1 MKTIAKDICLFQ
13 KIIGM
18 SVDRMKDIDSP
29 IIDRLGNRSPA
40 VDRLGN
46 RSHAVDPL
54 GNRSLEVDLLGNV
67 AVDPSGILAEIKQLQ
82 HCTTEIQVLT
92 DKHRTAI
99 DDKYVEQVN
108 HIVRMAQ
115 QKNHAIKTSII
126 QLKSTIQQQ
135 PSDFKRRAFAN
146 IYDLYAQTF
155 QKALTE
161 FHDAVENFHDLVFE
175 KNMYQLKTIH
185 PELDDAQ
192 VRNIMEHGATQEII
206 SNGLM
211 ILEKRHEDILQLEKQ
226 VLEIY
231 ELMRD
236 FAVLIDLQQEQLN
249 VVELRIKGSVDS
261 VDRGA
266 RDVVKANH
274 YARMSHRRMM
284 MLCCCVLA
292 VLCTILLPMM
302 LKN

>member
-1 MKTIAKDICLFQ
+1 MKTIEKDICPYQ
-13 KIIGM
+13 KIIEM
-18 SVDRMKDIDSP
+18 SVDRMKDIDSV
-29 IIDRLGNRSPA
+29 GNGSPA
-40 VDRLGN
+40 GD
-46 RSHAVDPL
+46 AL
-54 GNRSLEVDLLGNV
+54 GNRSLSVTL
-67 AVDPSGILAEIKQLQ
+67 DPSGIMAEIKQLQ

-92 DKHRTAI
+92 DEHRSAV

-108 HIVRMAQ
+108 HIVQMAQ
-115 QKNHAIKTSII
+115 PKNHAIKNTII

-135 PSDFKRRAFAN
+135 PSDFKRRAFVN
-146 IYDLYAQTF
+146 VYDLYAHTF

-185 PELDDAQ
+185 PEWDDAQ
-192 VRNIMEHGATQEII
+192 VRTIMDQGVTTQQII
-206 SNGLM
+206 SHGLM
-211 ILEKRHEDILQLEKQ
+211 DSVVILEKRHADILQLEKQ

-231 ELMRD
+231 ELTRD

-249 VVELRIKGSVDS
+249 IVELRIESSVDS
-261 VDRGA
+261 VNRGA
-266 RDVVKANH
+266 RDVVKADH
-274 YARMSHRRMM
+274 YARMSLRRMM

-292 VLCTILLPMM
+292 VLCTILLPIM